1 MTKKVYLPSIL
12 DMLNAKNKTEQEYLQ
27 QLALES
33 AIVLEA
39 DETDESLDFDIDDF
53 DKALQTA
60 IDKLYD
66 TKNKAGETNNSE
78 DGKTIENTE
87 QADLDLPEDAAQDID
102 VQDGLKIDSEEQES
116 GEDQVEKELNEIKT
130 DLERIKTLDRLKF
143 LITAIP
149 KLELIVMAV
158 PGRVAEK
165 EPLILVYIL
174 DKISEIKYLVS
185 YLIANV
191 NRYKTETLEKIIT
204 ELETYIDELV
214 EALMSTVKRIRK

>member
-1 MTKKVYLPSIL
+1 
-12 DMLNAKNKTEQEYLQ
+12 MLNAKNKTEQEYLQ